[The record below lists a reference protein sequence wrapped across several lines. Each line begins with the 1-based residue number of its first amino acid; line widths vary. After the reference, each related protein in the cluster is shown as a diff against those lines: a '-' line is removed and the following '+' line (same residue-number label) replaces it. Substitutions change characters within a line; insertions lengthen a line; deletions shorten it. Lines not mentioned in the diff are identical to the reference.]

1 MKFKAFLIHNER
13 DIRNEY
19 VHFLFGLFCCTLILS
34 VICVG
39 GMVVKEFPRTTLG

>member
-13 DIRNEY
+13 DIRMSMFT
-19 VHFLFGLFCCTLILS
+19 FLLVYFAVTLILS

-39 GMVVKEFPRTTLG
+39 GRVVKELPRITLG